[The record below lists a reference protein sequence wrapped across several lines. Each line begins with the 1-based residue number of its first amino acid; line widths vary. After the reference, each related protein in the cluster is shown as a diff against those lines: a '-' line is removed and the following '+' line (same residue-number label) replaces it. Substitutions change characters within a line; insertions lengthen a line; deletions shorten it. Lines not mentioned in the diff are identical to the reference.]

1 MGYTIPDSVL
11 VDACCLERPMAAWG
25 FFVNNWITRFL
36 GAPGHSATGEDKEQD
51 GQEISRP
58 NTFSELSHEID
69 IGGKAEEDLLSESD
83 LEELNHFLNS
93 DPQNSEVGDVAKEL
107 DGLEN
112 SSQKV
117 FSFPDRQISDYLPP
131 FPPTMDRLT
140 SMTMSEDRTDMQI
153 LRDVDDFMDKCS
165 EAEKSLSDIQKQAN
179 QEGWSYSGGI
189 NDTPTIPK
197 SFPVQ
202 KPSQPTEVMDVIQS
216 VRMDLAQI
224 LAKIKLVESTGR
236 TIDESDMSVM
246 ISVFSALHDQL
257 TPLSS
262 ESVDLKMA
270 AMRLDLQAMEVQME
284 KFRDLT
290 QQCRDVVD
298 TMRHGYHI
306 SRTAYQVALKAADNL
321 FDAYQSLMRKAYTDP
336 QGLDSAFRSMNL
348 PVRIRTSMA
357 MQGCNT
363 IRDLA
368 FMTNEQILSIP
379 GIGPVRLERI
389 RQFFRNKNL
398 PALCIAILP
407 IHTAAGF
414 DYNSVGQRNSIKDYR
429 WMAPKCYGEMTFEIN
444 KYGSYPYIYM
454 AEIQ

>member
-1 MGYTIPDSVL
+1 MLSVK
-11 VDACCLERPMAAWG
+11 ANGGKGA
-25 FFVNNWITRFL
+25 FVKNWMCYWL
-36 GAPGHSATGEDKEQD
+36 GVPRHSAAGGDDEQQVGNAHVNEQD
-51 GQEISRP
+51 GKVISRP

-69 IGGKAEEDLLSESD
+69 MGKSENDSLSDSELEEMERLLDSES
-83 LEELNHFLNS
+83 
-93 DPQNSEVGDVAKEL
+93 QNSEVGDVVKEL
-107 DGLEN
+107 NDFVN

-131 FPPTMDRLT
+131 SPATMDRLT
-140 SMTMSEDRTDMQI
+140 SMTMSEDRSDMQI
-153 LRDVDDFMDKCS
+153 SRDIDDFMDNCS
-165 EAEKSLSDIQKQAN
+165 EAEKRFSDIQKQAN
-179 QEGWSYSGGI
+179 QGGWSYSGNI
-189 NDTPTIPK
+189 NGTPTIPK

-202 KPSQPTEVMDVIQS
+202 KTSQPTEVKDTIQS
-216 VRMDLAQI
+216 VRTDLARI
-224 LAKIKLVESTGR
+224 LAKIKLVESTGG
-236 TIDESDMSVM
+236 TVDESDMSVM
-246 ISVFSALHDQL
+246 ISVFSALHEQL
-257 TPLSS
+257 TPLSC

-284 KFRDLT
+284 KFRDLA

-321 FDAYQSLMRKAYTDP
+321 FDAYQGLIRKAYTDP
-336 QGLDSAFRSMNL
+336 QDLDSVCRSVHL
-348 PVRIRTSMA
+348 PVCIRTSMA
-357 MQGCNT
+357 MRGCNT
-363 IRDLA
+363 IGDLA
-368 FMTNEQILSIP
+368 LMTNEEILSIP

-389 RQFFRNKNL
+389 RRFFLNKDL